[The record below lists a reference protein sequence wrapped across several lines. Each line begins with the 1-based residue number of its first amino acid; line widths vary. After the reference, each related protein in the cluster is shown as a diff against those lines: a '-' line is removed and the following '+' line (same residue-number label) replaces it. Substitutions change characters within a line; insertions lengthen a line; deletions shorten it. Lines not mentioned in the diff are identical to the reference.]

1 MTFLQILRPIYVPLV
16 IFLIHIIDRLCKL
29 YTSQLMVNYA
39 GDVQKFWQKN
49 MIPQDECPLWI
60 YYNAIHPVDS

>member
-39 GDVQKFWQKN
+39 GDVQKFWQKKH
-49 MIPQDECPLWI
+49 DSTGRVFF
-60 YYNAIHPVDS
+60 VDLLQRHSPC